1 MPLTEQEESIRA
13 QALDFARANKK
24 RIARQLT
31 DPAVFLPEER
41 PVSIFMAGSPGAGK
55 TEASIELIRDVG
67 GALLRIDPDE
77 LRSEFVAYTGENS
90 WLFQPAVSV
99 LVERILDTALRQKQ
113 SYLLDGT
120 LTNYDKARE
129 NMLRSLR
136 RDRAVQVL
144 YVYQEPQQAWQFVQ
158 AREATEG
165 RRIEPETFIRQY
177 FEARQVV
184 NRLKLEFGRAIQV
197 DLLLKNNDGSHR
209 AYEAN
214 IDQIDNHVPEKYDG
228 QALATLLGHS

>member
-77 LRSEFVAYTGENS
+77 LRGEFVAYTGENS

-129 NMLRSLR
+129 NMLR
-136 RDRAVQVL
+136 
-144 YVYQEPQQAWQFVQ
+144 
-158 AREATEG
+158 
-165 RRIEPETFIRQY
+165 
-177 FEARQVV
+177 
-184 NRLKLEFGRAIQV
+184 
-197 DLLLKNNDGSHR
+197 
-209 AYEAN
+209 
-214 IDQIDNHVPEKYDG
+214 
-228 QALATLLGHS
+228 